1 MRKFLIYC
9 ILAILP
15 IACSRENAILREAS
29 RNLENDPESALYLL
43 DSLDRNSLSE
53 REKATFDYLTA
64 YSFYRTYYFLDDA
77 SEAALQRACI
87 YFDKNGPAVD
97 QMRVWELMGTVQTAT
112 NRYGSGLVSFL
123 KAEEVARSIEKARLR
138 TWALLF
144 FVVAVLA
151 TLLLYLWARKVQ
163 TEKQLLLEREE
174 NDRVMS
180 IAEDLQNRLSL
191 LQGMRRGGRSDIG
204 LDMLDRL
211 CEQYYVYEGTSS
223 LQPKILKEVR
233 SLVDGLRADDK
244 VQKNLEQSLNDSH
257 DQVMKRLRAACP
269 KWKEEDYLLYM
280 FTVAGFSST
289 TISTLL
295 EKDKPYVYNRLY
307 RLKERLKVLDAPDKD
322 FLLLQLEK

>member
-1 MRKFLIYC
+1 MR
-9 ILAILP
+9 A
-15 IACSRENAILREAS
+15 
-29 RNLENDPESALYLL
+29 
-43 DSLDRNSLSE
+43 
-53 REKATFDYLTA
+53 
-64 YSFYRTYYFLDDA
+64 
-77 SEAALQRACI
+77 
-87 YFDKNGPAVD
+87 
-97 QMRVWELMGTVQTAT
+97 WELMGTVQTAT

-163 TEKQLLLEREE
+163 TEKQLLLETEE

-233 SLVDGLRADDK
+233 SLVEGLRADDK
-244 VQKNLEQSLNDSH
+244 VQKNLEQSLNESH

-307 RLKERLKVLDAPDKD
+307 RLKERLKASDVPDRD

>member
-1 MRKFLIYC
+1 M
-9 ILAILP
+9 
-15 IACSRENAILREAS
+15 REAS
-29 RNLENDPESALYLL
+29 RNLESDPESALYLL

-87 YFDKNGPAVD
+87 YFDKKGPAVD
-97 QMRVWELMGTVQTAT
+97 QMRAWELMGTVQTAT

-123 KAEEVARSIEKARLR
+123 KAEQVARSIEKARLR

-180 IAEDLQNRLSL
+180 IAEDLQNRLRL

-233 SLVDGLRADDK
+233 SLVEGLRADDK
-244 VQKNLEQSLNDSH
+244 VQKNLEQSLNESH

-307 RLKERLKVLDAPDKD
+307 RLKERLKALDDSNKD
-322 FLLLQLEK
+322 FFLLQLEK